1 MPPRAKRGVGLS
13 NFKILFSFLKFMLE
27 FLSIIQIIISA
38 LLIGAILLQA
48 RGSGLSSVFGGES
61 TFYHTR
67 RGMEKII
74 FWATI
79 ILAILFVIT
88 GIASFLF

>member
-1 MPPRAKRGVGLS
+1 
-13 NFKILFSFLKFMLE
+13 MLE

>member
-1 MPPRAKRGVGLS
+1 MSELLP
-13 NFKILFSFLKFMLE
+13 
-27 FLSIIQIIISA
+27 IIQMIIAA

-67 RGMEKII
+67 RGIEKFI
-74 FWATI
+74 FWATVV
-79 ILAILFVIT
+79 LAILFIAISIT
-88 GIASFLF
+88 YLLI

>member
-1 MPPRAKRGVGLS
+1 MS
-13 NFKILFSFLKFMLE
+13 E
-27 FLSIIQIIISA
+27 FLPIIQIIIA
-38 LLIGAILLQA
+38 TLLIGAILLQA

-67 RGMEKII
+67 RGIEKFI

-79 ILAILFVIT
+79 VLAILFVAVS
-88 GIASFLF
+88 IASFLI

>member
-1 MPPRAKRGVGLS
+1 VYQYLP
-13 NFKILFSFLKFMLE
+13 
-27 FLSIIQIIISA
+27 IIQVIISL

-67 RGMEKII
+67 RGIEKFV

-79 ILAILFVIT
+79 VLAVLFIAT
-88 GIASFLF
+88 GLASFLF

>member
-1 MPPRAKRGVGLS
+1 MPK
-13 NFKILFSFLKFMLE
+13 

-38 LLIGAILLQA
+38 LLIGAILLQT

-67 RGMEKII
+67 RGMEKMI

-88 GIASFLF
+88 GIASFLL

>member
-1 MPPRAKRGVGLS
+1 MS
-13 NFKILFSFLKFMLE
+13 E

-74 FWATI
+74 FWVTI
-79 ILAILFVIT
+79 ILVILFVTT
-88 GIASFLF
+88 GIASFLL

>member
-1 MPPRAKRGVGLS
+1 MS
-13 NFKILFSFLKFMLE
+13 EI
-27 FLSIIQIIISA
+27 LSIIQIVVSA
-38 LLIGAILLQA
+38 LLIMAILLQA

-74 FWATI
+74 FWTTI
-79 ILAILFVIT
+79 ILAILFIIT
-88 GIASFLF
+88 GIASFLL

>member
-1 MPPRAKRGVGLS
+1 MSG
-13 NFKILFSFLKFMLE
+13 
-27 FLSIIQIIISA
+27 FLSIIQIIISV
-38 LLIGAILLQA
+38 LLVVAILLQA

-67 RGMEKII
+67 RGMEKMI

-79 ILAILFVIT
+79 ILAVLFIIT
-88 GIASFLF
+88 GIASFLL

>member
-1 MPPRAKRGVGLS
+1 MSK
-13 NFKILFSFLKFMLE
+13 FLP
-27 FLSIIQIIISA
+27 IIQMIISA
-38 LLIGAILLQA
+38 LLVGAILLQA

-67 RGMEKII
+67 RGIEKII

-79 ILAILFVIT
+79 VLAVLF
-88 GIASFLF
+88 IATSMAYFLI

>member
-1 MPPRAKRGVGLS
+1 MNK
-13 NFKILFSFLKFMLE
+13 FLP
-27 FLSIIQIIISA
+27 IIQIVISA
-38 LLIGAILLQA
+38 LLAGAILLQA

-67 RGMEKII
+67 RGIEKII

-79 ILAILFVIT
+79 VLAILFVA
-88 GIASFLF
+88 ASLANFLI

>member
-1 MPPRAKRGVGLS
+1 M
-13 NFKILFSFLKFMLE
+13 
-27 FLSIIQIIISA
+27 IIAA

-67 RGMEKII
+67 RGIEKFI
-74 FWATI
+74 FWATVV
-79 ILAILFVIT
+79 LAILF
-88 GIASFLF
+88 IAISVTYLLI

>member
-1 MPPRAKRGVGLS
+1 MAG
-13 NFKILFSFLKFMLE
+13 FLP
-27 FLSIIQIIISA
+27 IIQIIVSL
-38 LLIGAILLQA
+38 LLIGAILLQN

-79 ILAILFVIT
+79 VLVILF
-88 GIASFLF
+88 IAISLAYFLI

>member
-1 MPPRAKRGVGLS
+1 
-13 NFKILFSFLKFMLE
+13 MLE
-27 FLSIIQIIISA
+27 FLSIIQIVIST
-38 LLIGAILLQA
+38 LLVGAILLQA

-79 ILAILFVIT
+79 ILAILFIIT
-88 GIASFLF
+88 GIASFLL

>member
-1 MPPRAKRGVGLS
+1 
-13 NFKILFSFLKFMLE
+13 MLE

-61 TFYHTR
+61 TFYNTR

-79 ILAILFVIT
+79 ILAILFIIT

>member
-1 MPPRAKRGVGLS
+1 
-13 NFKILFSFLKFMLE
+13 MLE
-27 FLSIIQIIISA
+27 ILSIIQIIISA

-67 RGMEKII
+67 RGMERII

-88 GIASFLF
+88 GIVSFLL

>member
-1 MPPRAKRGVGLS
+1 
-13 NFKILFSFLKFMLE
+13 MLE

-38 LLIGAILLQA
+38 LLIGAILLRA

>member
-1 MPPRAKRGVGLS
+1 MAELLPI
-13 NFKILFSFLKFMLE
+13 F
-27 FLSIIQIIISA
+27 QIVISL

-67 RGMEKII
+67 RGIEKII

-79 ILAILFVIT
+79 ILAVLFVAT
-88 GIASFLF
+88 SVAYFLI

>member
-1 MPPRAKRGVGLS
+1 MSK
-13 NFKILFSFLKFMLE
+13 
-27 FLSIIQIIISA
+27 FLSIIQIIIST
-38 LLIGAILLQA
+38 LLIIAILFQA

-67 RGMEKII
+67 RGMEKVV

-88 GIASFLF
+88 SIASFLF

>member
-1 MPPRAKRGVGLS
+1 MSSV
-13 NFKILFSFLKFMLE
+13 
-27 FLSIIQIIISA
+27 LSIAQIIVSL

-67 RGMEKII
+67 RGIEKAI

-79 ILAILFVIT
+79 VLAALFVAL
-88 GIASFLF
+88 GVVSFLI

>member
-1 MPPRAKRGVGLS
+1 
-13 NFKILFSFLKFMLE
+13 MLE

-79 ILAILFVIT
+79 ILAILFIIT